1 MPDPHIPPR
10 PADCAI
16 GDAALRRGAWAEAR
30 EAFDAALA
38 ARESAEALEGLA
50 AAAWWLDLA
59 DVLFDAR
66 ERAYRLY
73 HARGD
78 KAGAARIAVNLAW
91 DCWAFRG
98 EHAVASGWLQR
109 ARRLLEDL
117 PDSSERAWLEIR
129 EGSLALFEDGDPD
142 RAHGLATD
150 GIRAARAAA
159 NHDLEMLGRAVQGL
173 ALVSSGAVAEGMR
186 LLDEVNA
193 AVVAGEMHDLLAI
206 GLSCCY
212 MVAACDRVRDYDRA
226 LQWLTRLK
234 AFCAKWGLRPLFAV
248 CRTQYASICMWR
260 GTWLEAEQ
268 ELMAATDE
276 LAASR
281 PGMTADGMVR
291 LAELRRRQGRLVEA
305 ADLFEKCLPHPMA
318 SLGRGELAMERGDCR
333 AAAGEAERYLRR
345 VPSRNRVD
353 RVAGLDLLVRA
364 NAAIPDL
371 DRAKTALAEMT
382 GIAAI
387 VATLPVRAAV
397 SLATGTLQLA
407 DGDADSARR
416 ALEDAVDAFLQSG
429 ASFELAHAR
438 VQLSR
443 ALAALGRADAA
454 ADEIQRAVDLF
465 AELHAEVDAARAR
478 KLAAEYAAAEHAE
491 HAEPAE
497 PADNAGPRTAKTTR
511 KDGAGLSARELEV
524 LRLVAAGLNNQD
536 IAERLFLS
544 DHTIHRHVANIFTK
558 LSVSSRAA
566 AVAQAARRGLL

>member
-1 MPDPHIPPR
+1 LVIWRQISHFHMPSR
-10 PADCAI
+10 PADCAL

-30 EAFDAALA
+30 DVFDAALT
-38 ARESAEALEGLA
+38 ARESPEALEGLGT
-50 AAAWWLDLA
+50 AAWWLDLA

-73 HARGD
+73 LDRGD
-78 KAGAARIAVNLAW
+78 KIAAARIAVYLAW

-109 ARRLLEDL
+109 ARRLLEDH
-117 PDSSERAWLEIR
+117 PDSSERAWLDIR
-129 EGSLALFEDGDPD
+129 EGSLALFEDGDLD
-142 RAHGLATD
+142 RAHVLATD
-150 GIRAARAAA
+150 GIRAARAAG
-159 NHDLEMLGRAVQGL
+159 NLDLEMLGRAVQGL

-226 LQWLTRLK
+226 LQWVTRLK
-234 AFCAKWGLRPLFAV
+234 AFCMKWGLRPLFAV

-260 GTWLEAEQ
+260 GTWIEAEQ
-268 ELMAATDE
+268 ELVAASDE

-281 PGMTADGMVR
+281 PGMTSDGLVR

-318 SLGRGELAMERGDCR
+318 SLGRGELAMERGDVR
-333 AAAGEAERYLRR
+333 AAADEAERYLRR
-345 VPSRNRVD
+345 VPARNRVD

-364 NAAIPDL
+364 GTAMGDL

-382 GIAAI
+382 GIAEI
-387 VATLPVRAAV
+387 VATVPVRAAV
-397 SLATGTLQLA
+397 SLATGMVQLA
-407 DGDADSARR
+407 DGEADAARR
-416 ALEDAVDAFLQSG
+416 ALEDAVDAYLQSG

-443 ALAALGRADAA
+443 ALAVLGRADAA
-454 ADEIQRAVDLF
+454 ADEVQRAVDLF
-465 AELHAEVDAARAR
+465 AQLHAEVEAARAR
-478 KLAAEYAAAEHAE
+478 KLAREYADHAD
-491 HAEPAE
+491 ASKPRPART
-497 PADNAGPRTAKTTR
+497 PRRDA
-511 KDGAGLSARELEV
+511 AGLSERELEV

-544 DHTIHRHVANIFTK
+544 DHTIHRHVANIFSK

>member
-1 MPDPHIPPR
+1 MPTR
-10 PADCAI
+10 PADCAL

-30 EAFDAALA
+30 DLFDAALT
-38 ARESAEALEGLA
+38 ARESPEALEGLGT
-50 AAAWWLDLA
+50 AAWWLDLA

-73 HARGD
+73 LDRGD
-78 KAGAARIAVNLAW
+78 KTAAARIAVYLAW

-109 ARRLLEDL
+109 ARRLLEDH
-117 PDSSERAWLEIR
+117 PDSSERAWLDIR
-129 EGSLALFEDGDPD
+129 EGSLALFEDGDLD
-142 RAHGLATD
+142 RAHVLATD
-150 GIRAARAAA
+150 GIRAARAAG
-159 NHDLEMLGRAVQGL
+159 NLDLEMLGRAVQGL

-226 LQWLTRLK
+226 LQWVTRLK
-234 AFCAKWGLRPLFAV
+234 AFCMKWGLRPLFAV

-260 GTWLEAEQ
+260 GTWIEAEQ
-268 ELMAATDE
+268 ELVAASDE

-281 PGMTADGMVR
+281 PGMTSDGLVR

-305 ADLFEKCLPHPMA
+305 ADLFEKCLPNPMA
-318 SLGRGELAMERGDCR
+318 SLGRGELALERGDVR
-333 AAAGEAERYLRR
+333 AAADEAERYLRR
-345 VPSRNRVD
+345 VPARNRVD

-364 NAAIPDL
+364 GTAMGDL

-382 GIAAI
+382 GIAEI
-387 VATLPVRAAV
+387 VATVPVRAAV
-397 SLATGTLQLA
+397 SLATGTVQLA
-407 DGDADSARR
+407 DGDADAARR
-416 ALEDAVDAFLQSG
+416 ALEDAVDAYLQSG

-443 ALAALGRADAA
+443 ALAALGRAAAA
-454 ADEIQRAVDLF
+454 ADEIHRAVDLF
-465 AELHAEVDAARAR
+465 AQLHAEVEAARAR
-478 KLAAEYAAAEHAE
+478 KLAAEYAHHTDESQAQTART
-491 HAEPAE
+491 
-497 PADNAGPRTAKTTR
+497 PRRDA
-511 KDGAGLSARELEV
+511 AGLSERELEV

-544 DHTIHRHVANIFTK
+544 DHTIHRHVANIFGK

>member
-1 MPDPHIPPR
+1 VQQVRTRR
-10 PADCAI
+10 PADCSI
-16 GDAALRRGAWAEAR
+16 GDAALRRGSWAEAR
-30 EAFDAALA
+30 AAFETALA
-38 ARESAEALEGLA
+38 ARESPEALEGLG

-59 DVLFDAR
+59 DILFDAR

-73 HARGD
+73 LDRGD
-78 KAGAARIAVNLAW
+78 KPDAARIAVNLAW

-109 ARRLLEDL
+109 ARRLLQEF
-117 PDSSERAWLEIR
+117 PDSRERAWLEIR

-142 RAHGLATD
+142 RAHALAAE
-150 GIRAARAAA
+150 GIRAACAAGS
-159 NHDLEMLGRAVQGL
+159 HDLEMLGHAVQGL

-193 AVVAGEMHDLLAI
+193 AVVAGEMQDLLAI
-206 GLSCCY
+206 GLACCY

-268 ELMAATDE
+268 ELVAATDE

-281 PGMTADGMVR
+281 PAMTADGLVR

-305 ADLFEKCLPHPMA
+305 AELFEKCLPHPMA
-318 SLGRGELAMERGDCR
+318 SLGRGELAIERGDPR
-333 AAAGEAERYLRR
+333 AAADEAERYLRR

-353 RVAGLDLLVRA
+353 RVPGLDLLVRA
-364 NAAIPDL
+364 RTALGDL
-371 DRAKTALAEMT
+371 DGSKTALAEMT

-387 VATLPVRAAV
+387 VATIPVRAAV
-397 SLATGTLQLA
+397 SLAAGTVHLA
-407 DGDADSARR
+407 DGDADGARR
-416 ALEDAVDAFLQSG
+416 ALEDAVDAYLQSG
-429 ASFELAHAR
+429 ASFELATAR

-443 ALAALGRADAA
+443 ALAALGRAEAA
-454 ADEIQRAVDLF
+454 VHEVHRAIDLF

-478 KLAAEYAAAEHAE
+478 RLAADYAEHGAAERAE
-491 HAEPAE
+491 L
-497 PADNAGPRTAKTTR
+497 ADGPRTAPNAR
-511 KDGAGLSARELEV
+511 KDGSGLTARELEV

-536 IAERLFLS
+536 IAARLFLS
-544 DHTIHRHVANIFTK
+544 DHTIHRHVANIFSK